1 MQMNP
6 ELSIPDD
13 IDHLGSRRVRFVG
26 EIIEGRIRTGMIQVK
41 RNIQDRMSVVE
52 ADTNQPTAIVNQ
64 RPLQARIK
72 EFFATNQLSQFMNQD
87 NLLGEIEH
95 LRTLSAMG
103 PGGLNSERASF
114 EVRDVHTS
122 HYGRVCP
129 IHTPEGHTI
138 GLILRMSVYA
148 RVNNF
153 GIIETPYVKL

>member
-1 MQMNP
+1 MTWLWLCKRSLMP
-6 ELSIPDD
+6 MKTTEAVSDD

-87 NLLGEIEH
+87 NLLAEIEH

-103 PGGLNSERASF
+103 PGGLN
-114 EVRDVHTS
+114 
-122 HYGRVCP
+122 C
-129 IHTPEGHTI
+129 
-138 GLILRMSVYA
+138 
-148 RVNNF
+148 
-153 GIIETPYVKL
+153 

>member
-1 MQMNP
+1 
-6 ELSIPDD
+6 
-13 IDHLGSRRVRFVG
+13 
-26 EIIEGRIRTGMIQVK
+26 MIQVK

-87 NLLGEIEH
+87 NLLAEIEH

-138 GLILRMSVYA
+138 GLILRMSVYSQSKQLWYY
-148 RVNNF
+148 RNS
-153 GIIETPYVKL
+153 LCSS

>member
-1 MQMNP
+1 MVTLLVLITQKNILTLFSQKKDTTFLLLVVTVLTKDLVFHLEGKEVERKSFTKEDLVKVVQSIIDANDNP
-6 ELSIPDD
+6 EAVSDD

-87 NLLGEIEH
+87 NLLG
-95 LRTLSAMG
+95 
-103 PGGLNSERASF
+103 
-114 EVRDVHTS
+114 RD
-122 HYGRVCP
+122 
-129 IHTPEGHTI
+129 
-138 GLILRMSVYA
+138 
-148 RVNNF
+148 
-153 GIIETPYVKL
+153 